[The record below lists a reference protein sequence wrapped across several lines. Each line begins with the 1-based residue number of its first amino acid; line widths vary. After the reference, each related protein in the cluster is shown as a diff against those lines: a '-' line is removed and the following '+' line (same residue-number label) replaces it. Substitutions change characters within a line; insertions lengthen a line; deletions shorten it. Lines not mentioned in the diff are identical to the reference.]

1 MKKKIISL
9 ALVLLF
15 TFYLLPSPANAEQ
28 PADVFA
34 STAKAYVL
42 MEATTGQIII
52 ENNADEAFH
61 AAGVSKLMSYLLFCE
76 ALASGAVKAED
87 TVKVSADAAKKGGTR
102 VFLDAGSAYSF
113 DTLLKPAIVS
123 SANDATTALAEHIAG
138 TEAAFVEKMNARGNE
153 LGLSATFVDAT
164 GLSGENKTSAKD
176 LAKIAAELSKYSG
189 FFKHST
195 EWTYTFTHESGR
207 ETEVTN
213 GNTLIKD
220 GTCDGMATGSTPE
233 SGYSVAASA
242 KTGAARFICIV
253 LGDKDSSS
261 RFSFAREAISY
272 ATATFGVK
280 QIAQDGAKFKTVPV
294 ESGTKA
300 EVDIVAKADLS
311 ILYKKGEEANIGT
324 TVELD
329 ELVAPL
335 NAGDVVGKIIVNTAE
350 GETTIALAVAED
362 VEQKSFIAGIKRIAR
377 IWVNGA
383 PA

>member
-1 MKKKIISL
+1 MKKIISL
-9 ALVLLF
+9 AIALLL
-15 TFYLLPSPANAEQ
+15 TFCILPLPVKAEQ
-28 PADVFA
+28 PADMFA

-42 MEATTGQIII
+42 LEATTGQVII
-52 ENNADEAFH
+52 ENNADEAMH
-61 AAGVSKLMSYLLFCE
+61 AAGVNKLMSYLLFYE
-76 ALASGAVKAED
+76 ALATGAVKAED
-87 TVKVSADAAKKGGTR
+87 GVKVSADAAKKGGTR
-102 VFLDAGSAYSF
+102 VFLDAGSTYSF

-138 TEAAFVEKMNARGNE
+138 TEAAFVEKMNARAGE
-153 LGLSATFVDAT
+153 LGLTAKFADAT
-164 GLSGENKTSAKD
+164 GLAKENSASAKD
-176 LAKIAAELSKYSG
+176 LAKVAAELSNYSG

-213 GNTLIKD
+213 ANTLIKD

-272 ATATFGVK
+272 AAATFGVK
-280 QIAQDGAKFKTVPV
+280 QIAQEGAKFKTVPV
-294 ESGTKA
+294 EGGTQA
-300 EVDIVAKADLS
+300 QVDLIAKADLS

-324 TVELD
+324 TVEID

-335 NAGDVVGKIIVNTAE
+335 STGDVVGKIIVNTTD
-350 GETTIALAVAED
+350 GETTIALAVAQD
-362 VEQKSFIAGIKRIAR
+362 VGQKSFMAGIKRIAR
-377 IWVNGA
+377 IWVCGA
-383 PA
+383 PV